1 MDKREKEKKLRKL
14 FKSNK
19 VMVIMSLCLGL
30 VMVGTG
36 IVAATSN
43 WSNTWVSPSVTVTDK
58 PDLVISS
65 NLDGGGNLVRELGV
79 EIPLTITIYNPSVFA
94 YTSIQ
99 THTSI
104 YRTDGTPIKVGDV
117 ELWHQTPGGIWQDL
131 TSILTWDGSHL
142 NLITNTADIGPGASD
157 VTNLKVTFKTAG
169 VYQASAYS
177 AD

>member
-1 MDKREKEKKLRKL
+1 
-14 FKSNK
+14 
-19 VMVIMSLCLGL
+19 MSLCLGL

-36 IVAATSN
+36 IAAAAGVL
-43 WSNTWVSPSVTVTDK
+43 WSNTWVSPSVTVNSK
-58 PDLVISS
+58 PALVISS
-65 NLDGGGNLVRELGV
+65 NLDSGGNIVRELGV

-104 YRTDGTPIKVGDV
+104 YRTDGPNIAVGDV

-131 TSILTWDGSHL
+131 TSILTFDGSHL
-142 NLITNTADIGPGASD
+142 NLVTDTADIGAGASD

-177 AD
+177 CD